1 MLHKVIYGA
10 LALLAITLVTA
21 CQTDNLDIQNTEDL
35 HEFLLDEMDYQQ
47 IPALSVLI
55 FNGDAILHEEYLG
68 RPDIA
73 QNTNL
78 GMNDLF
84 LLASVSKMVTAT
96 ALLQLYDDGAFE
108 LDDNINDHLP
118 FSVSVPNENV
128 PITFRMLLTHT
139 SGIADGPALDD
150 QYYYGEDSPIAL
162 DFFLENYLVPGGQ
175 FYSASDNFY
184 GFTPG
189 TQHEYSNEGS
199 ALIAVLVE
207 QIANQDFN
215 AYCKQH
221 IFQPLGM
228 NNTFWRLDESIQSN
242 NTIVRPYDL
251 SGNQLEPIQHYT
263 FTDYPNG
270 GLRSTARD
278 MHRFLSAFVQG
289 GMSNNHQLLKAATV
303 NSMLSPQIA
312 DIDDQVGLHA
322 FVMNESKNLWGHDGG
337 EQGVS
342 TIVAFNRETKVG
354 AIVFSNQGDADLDEI
369 LVEAYRLGLIL

>member
-1 MLHKVIYGA
+1 
-10 LALLAITLVTA
+10 
-21 CQTDNLDIQNTEDL
+21 
-35 HEFLLDEMDYQQ
+35 
-47 IPALSVLI
+47 
-55 FNGDAILHEEYLG
+55 
-68 RPDIA
+68 
-73 QNTNL
+73 
-78 GMNDLF
+78 MNDLF

-96 ALLQLYDDGAFE
+96 ALLQLYDDGAFQ

-118 FSVSVPNENV
+118 FSVSVPNENA

-139 SGIADGPALDD
+139 SGIADGPALDG
-150 QYYYGEDSPIAL
+150 QYYYGEDSPVAL

-175 FYSASDNFY
+175 FYSASENFHT
-184 GFTPG
+184 FTPG

-228 NNTFWRLDESIQSN
+228 NSTFWRLDESLQSN

-278 MHRFLSAFVQG
+278 MHRFLSAFVQD
-289 GMSNNHQLLKAATV
+289 GMSNDQQLLKAATV

-312 DIDDQVGLHA
+312 DIDDEVGLHA
-322 FVMNESKNLWGHDGG
+322 FVMNKSKNLWGHDGG

-342 TIVAFNRETKVG
+342 TIVAFNKETKVG

-369 LVEAYRLGLIL
+369 LVEAYKLGLKL